1 MSTRLLDLLAT
12 GGPIVADGGMGTM
25 LIAAGLQS
33 GDSPELWNVLP
44 ERMDVVRAIHRG
56 YVAAGSQIILTN
68 SFGGNPSRLR
78 HNVLDGRVY
87 ELNRAAAMLARSIA
101 GESVV
106 VGGSIGPTGELLE
119 PLGALTFAAA
129 VAGFA
134 KQARGLADGGVD
146 VIWIE
151 TMADLA
157 EVRAAIEGARRAA
170 PHLPIVATM
179 TFDTHGRTMMGVKPA
194 QAVAELAALG
204 VAATGANCGNGPDE
218 IAAVIGAMREADAT
232 IPLVAKSNAGKPEFI
247 DGKPAYRATPEV
259 MAAYA
264 REVAALGATIIGACC
279 GSTPA
284 HIAAIAAALQK
295 TGR

>member
-1 MSTRLLDLLAT
+1 MSNRFLDLLAT

-25 LIAAGLQS
+25 LIAAGLQL

-44 ERMDVVRAIHRG
+44 ERAATVQSIHSA

-78 HNVLDGRVY
+78 HNALDGRVY
-87 ELNRAAAMLARSIA
+87 ELNRAAATLARAAA
-101 GESVV
+101 GDSVV

-119 PLGALTFAAA
+119 PPGTLAFAAA

-134 KQARGLADGGVD
+134 GQARGLADGGVD
-146 VIWIE
+146 VLWIE

-157 EVRAAIEGARRAA
+157 EVRAAIEAARQVA
-170 PHLPIVATM
+170 PHLPIVATL
-179 TFDTHGRTMMGVKPA
+179 TFDTRGRTMMGVKPA
-194 QAVAELAALG
+194 QAMAELAEPG
-204 VAATGANCGNGPDE
+204 VAAAGANCGNGPDE
-218 IAAVIGAMREADAT
+218 IVAVISAMRQADT
-232 IPLVAKSNAGKPEFI
+232 TLPLVAKSNAGTPKFV
-247 DGKPAYRATPEV
+247 DGTPTYRVTPEM

-264 REVAALGATIIGACC
+264 REVAAIGATIIGACC

-284 HIAAIAAALQK
+284 HIAAIAAAL
-295 TGR
+295 RALP

>member
-1 MSTRLLDLLAT
+1 MSNRFLDLLAT

-25 LIAAGLQS
+25 LIAAGLQL

-44 ERMDVVRAIHRG
+44 ERAATVQSIHSA

-78 HNVLDGRVY
+78 HNALDGRVY
-87 ELNRAAAMLARSIA
+87 ELNRAAATLARAAA
-101 GESVV
+101 GDSVV

-119 PLGALTFAAA
+119 PPGTLAFAAA

-134 KQARGLADGGVD
+134 GQARGLADGGVD
-146 VIWIE
+146 VLWIE

-157 EVRAAIEGARRAA
+157 EVRAAIEAARQVA
-170 PHLPIVATM
+170 PHLPIVATL
-179 TFDTHGRTMMGVKPA
+179 TFDTRGRTMMGVKPA
-194 QAVAELAALG
+194 QAMAELAKLG
-204 VAATGANCGNGPDE
+204 VAAAGANCGNGPDE
-218 IAAVIGAMREADAT
+218 IVAVISAMRQADAT
-232 IPLVAKSNAGKPEFI
+232 LPLVAKSNAGTPKFV
-247 DGKPAYRATPEV
+247 DGTPTYRVTPEM

-264 REVAALGATIIGACC
+264 RQVAAIGATIIGACC

-284 HIAAIAAALQK
+284 HIAAIAAALR
-295 TGR
+295 TSA